1 MKKYYVYND
10 IATPYFDGDK
20 VADAEEFAKFFDEDP
35 AEEIEL
41 HINSYGGECVVALAM
56 LAAMERHTGKI
67 VAYIDGTAA
76 SCASWLALAADEIH
90 IAKNAEIFIHC
101 AHSYVY
107 ADAACMEKEAAEL
120 KRYDERIVA
129 IYKGKAKNPGT
140 DFLKLMQDETLL
152 MAGEAAQLW
161 DITID
166 EAPSVPTNK
175 TRYNNIAEK
184 CTRTHAEEEPTA
196 DNDNDIDFEID
207 FII

>member
-1 MKKYYVYND
+1 MKKYYIYND
-10 IATPYFDGDK
+10 IATPYFNGDK
-20 VADAEEFAKFFDEDP
+20 VVDAEDFAKFFDEDP
-35 AEEIEL
+35 AAEIEL

-76 SCASWLALAADEIH
+76 SCASWIALAADEIH
-90 IAKNAEIFIHC
+90 IANNAEIFIHC

-107 ADAACMEKEAAEL
+107 GDASDMEKESANL
-120 KRYDERIVA
+120 KKYDERIVG
-129 IYKGKAKNPGT
+129 IYKSKAKNQDT
-140 DFLKLMQDETLL
+140 DFLKLMQEEALL

-175 TRYNNIAEK
+175 TRYNKIVEK
-184 CTRTHAEEEPTA
+184 CNHKPQPDTQPQEELRDLEPYE
-196 DNDNDIDFEID
+196 EI
-207 FII
+207 I

>member
-76 SCASWLALAADEIH
+76 SCASWLAFAADEIH

-107 ADAACMEKEAAEL
+107 A
-120 KRYDERIVA
+120 
-129 IYKGKAKNPGT
+129 
-140 DFLKLMQDETLL
+140 
-152 MAGEAAQLW
+152 
-161 DITID
+161 
-166 EAPSVPTNK
+166 
-175 TRYNNIAEK
+175 
-184 CTRTHAEEEPTA
+184 RT
-196 DNDNDIDFEID
+196 F
-207 FII
+207 

>member
-1 MKKYYVYND
+1 MKRYYVYND
-10 IATPYFDGDK
+10 IATPYFDGEK

-76 SCASWLALAADEIH
+76 SCASWLAIAADEIH

-101 AHSYVY
+101 AHTYVY
-107 ADAACMEKEAAEL
+107 ADAAGMEKEAAEL
-120 KRYDERIVA
+120 KKYDERIVA
-129 IYKGKAKNPGT
+129 IYKGKAKNPDT

-166 EAPSVPTNK
+166 EAPSVPTNR
-175 TRYNNIAEK
+175 TRYNKIAEK
-184 CTRTHAEEEPTA
+184 CTRKPAEEEHPA
-196 DNDNDIDFEID
+196 DNDIDNDID
-207 FII
+207 CII

>member
-10 IATPYFDGDK
+10 IATPYFDGEK
-20 VADAEEFAKFFDEDP
+20 VCSAEDFVKFFDDDQS
-35 AEEIEL
+35 AEIEL
-41 HINSYGGECVVALAM
+41 RINSYGGECTVVLAM

-76 SCASWLALAADEIH
+76 SCASWLALAADEVH

-101 AHSYVY
+101 AHSYIY
-107 ADAACMEKEAAEL
+107 GDAAGMEREAANL
-120 KRYDERIVA
+120 KKYDERIVE
-129 IYKGKAKNPGT
+129 IYKSKSKNPDT

-175 TRYNNIAEK
+175 TRYNKIAEK
-184 CTRTHAEEEPTA
+184 CTRKPAEEEPTA
-196 DNDNDIDFEID
+196 DNDNDIDC
-207 FII
+207 II

>member
-1 MKKYYVYND
+1 MKKYYIYND
-10 IATPYFDGDK
+10 IATPYFDGEK
-20 VADAEEFAKFFDEDP
+20 VCGAEDFVKFFDDDQ
-35 AEEIEL
+35 AAEIEL
-41 HINSYGGECVVALAM
+41 HINSYGGECTVALAM
-56 LAAMERHTGKI
+56 LAAMERHSGKI

-101 AHSYVY
+101 AHTYVY
-107 ADAACMEKEAAEL
+107 ADAAGLEKEASEL
-120 KRYDERIVA
+120 KKYDERIVA
-129 IYKGKAKNPGT
+129 IYKGKAKNPDT

-175 TRYNNIAEK
+175 TRYNKIAEK
-184 CTRTHAEEEPTA
+184 CTRKPAEEEQPSDT
-196 DNDNDIDFEID
+196 DNDIDFEID
-207 FII
+207 CII